1 MKSILGIETAYM
13 GILSIGFLKRVG
25 VLFRELELGPYLL
38 SICIQMKVLESQK
51 QLKVLRRN
59 RFGQESQK
67 TFKQP

>member
-1 MKSILGIETAYM
+1 MASLRYILYKEIIIMKSILGIETAYM

-51 QLKVLRRN
+51 
-59 RFGQESQK
+59 